1 MIIKVDKSDDFKE
14 KNKKLISEYDGH
26 VYYNDQ
32 EDEKY
37 EILNESKK
45 KIVK

>member
-1 MIIKVDKSDDFKE
+1 MIIKVDKSDDFIQ

-26 VYYNDQ
+26 IYNDDQ

-37 EILNESKK
+37 QILNEDNKK
-45 KIVK
+45 

>member
-1 MIIKVDKSDDFKE
+1 MIIKVDKSGDSKE

-32 EDEKY
+32 ENEKY
-37 EILNESKK
+37 QILNENEK

>member
-1 MIIKVDKSDDFKE
+1 MIIKIDKSDDFKE

-37 EILNESKK
+37 EILNENKK
-45 KIVK
+45 K